1 MKVGDLVKM
10 RVSGTKNSPGGAIPD
25 SALGVVVDLDGGN
38 NTWVTVSWNCED
50 GKVSKT
56 FIRDLRN
63 V

>member
-1 MKVGDLVKM
+1 MRVGDLVKM
-10 RVSGTKNSPGGAIPD
+10 RVAGTKNSPGGAIPD
-25 SALGVVVDLDGGN
+25 SALGIVVDLDGGN
-38 NTWVTVSWNCED
+38 DTWVTVSWDWEG